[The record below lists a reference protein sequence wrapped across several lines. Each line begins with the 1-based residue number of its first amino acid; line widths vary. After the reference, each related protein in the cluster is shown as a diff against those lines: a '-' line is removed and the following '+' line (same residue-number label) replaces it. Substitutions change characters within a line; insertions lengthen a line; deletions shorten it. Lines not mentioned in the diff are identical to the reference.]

1 MKTNIN
7 RRSFLKGAAMTG
19 AAALAAGMAG
29 CAPKTQSESLAE
41 TGGSEFGTF
50 DADGVYTPV
59 VFDRPRPSGRVDARR
74 DG

>member
-29 CAPKTQSESLAE
+29 CAPKTQSE
-41 TGGSEFGTF
+41 
-50 DADGVYTPV
+50 
-59 VFDRPRPSGRVDARR
+59 
-74 DG
+74 